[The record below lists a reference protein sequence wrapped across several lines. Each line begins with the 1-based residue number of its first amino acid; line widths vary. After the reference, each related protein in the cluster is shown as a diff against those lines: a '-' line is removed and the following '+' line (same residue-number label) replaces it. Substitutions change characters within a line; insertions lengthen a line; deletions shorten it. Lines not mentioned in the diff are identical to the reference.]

1 MHYETFIVLRD
12 QYMYAFAS
20 RLLFCVLYYSFGVV
34 VLIYQ
39 QHQKTATLTTCHLKM
54 CPVLQKRSELG
65 FPETKINPDPGK
77 RQMQHTAQT
86 PLQWLASPDA
96 SS

>member
-54 CPVLQKRSELG
+54 CPVWSTYKKDLNLD
-65 FPETKINPDPGK
+65 FPKPK
-77 RQMQHTAQT
+77 
-86 PLQWLASPDA
+86 
-96 SS
+96 